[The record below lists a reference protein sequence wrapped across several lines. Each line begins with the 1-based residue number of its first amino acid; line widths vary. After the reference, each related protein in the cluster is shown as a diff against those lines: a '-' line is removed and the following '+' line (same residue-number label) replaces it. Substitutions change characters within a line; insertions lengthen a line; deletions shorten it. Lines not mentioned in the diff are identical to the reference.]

1 MMQTLA
7 KLLGDAP
14 WHKESFETLMHERL
28 PKLLGERLPLV
39 AYSAEATGEAAYTV
53 HVALA
58 GSSGVVQGKY
68 RDVPGPNAQGV
79 IPIDGTR
86 RVVMPVA
93 TDRDLA
99 TARIKCVGD
108 QLFDFIAAR
117 LGQAP
122 DDLVWDEALL
132 ATWFP
137 LNSWVTEFLRSWP
150 YAPPTPPFDE
160 VNWLERWAVLRRLAI
175 PQHEHVFAPGDAG
188 RTCPFMMPEGPNI
201 YRLRTIAKGA
211 AVHDGRLVVV
221 DERPEA
227 GLSTVTALIPFL
239 EHNDPSRL
247 LMGSNM
253 LRQWIPPPDSEP
265 ALVQTG
271 NEPVDGEAWLGRNL
285 LTAYVSWGPD
295 THAYGI
301 ALSASAARRLGYP
314 GPVEPGD
321 KLSNRHGTKGV
332 VARIL
337 PDADM
342 PHLADG
348 TPVELVYSFLRSHTT
363 LEFGDIREA
372 MLSRVARAAG
382 APVVVPPYQAPS
394 EQELRDRL
402 AAVGL
407 PPSGMETLTR
417 GKDGPPLAR
426 PSTVGWVYWGRLI
439 HLAAG
444 KLAAVADGS
453 EARSSDQ
460 PPPTDGELPSRPQ
473 RQGEMEYWA
482 YRDAGAFENIAECYN
497 TRSAAR
503 DDATSLA
510 ARVTA
515 GDVPQSGP
523 PSPLFTQ
530 LAQRLSAAGIRVEL
544 QAGRLHFA
552 FAQPEGEVLTLAQ
565 PLPHPWWPERTLSAV
580 GTRPD
585 RPSYRTLAETN
596 SRVAR
601 FVADGVP
608 ERLMGRAVAQLAGQ
622 VATYFD
628 DLLTNRHL
636 WINGRPLFSGRA
648 VIAPGADLR
657 LDQVGLP
664 AEIAWTLFGPLVTR
678 ELGNSGD
685 VHARTAR
692 AAEALDALMEQS
704 WVIINRAPT
713 LTPTCLLA
721 FHPVRIPD
729 PVIRLHP
736 LVCPLINADFDGDT
750 ASVFLPIT
758 TAAQREAGER
768 LSVAAHLARDPAV
781 LESLLPTQAALWG
794 LADLSRS
801 AEGRD
806 EISRLTGADVAAPEG
821 IITREALLATM
832 RTVLEQRGVAQT
844 LDSLERLMQRG
855 FAVAG
860 ASGASVNPFIG
871 ASIARPPA
879 PTDDASESWD
889 RYAEALQE
897 RLAGSCDY
905 EDDHLGPQLLAVKS
919 GTGGGMAQLGRL
931 VGSPGS
937 VTAVSGQATAIR
949 HGLAEG
955 LTPAEGYALAAEQLE
970 GIGRVAS
977 SWNWADLYTGS
988 HAHLRETYKDSLG
1001 FTVLARAM
1009 RATWPGPVFAHAAA
1023 TEETDPLTDVN
1034 SRVFVGLP
1042 PGPAPAPFP
1051 HES

>member
-1 MMQTLA
+1 MAQTLT

-14 WHKESFETLMHERL
+14 WHKESFEALMHERL
-28 PKLLGERLPLV
+28 PQLLGERLPLA

-58 GSSGVVQGKY
+58 GSSGVVQGEY

-79 IPIDGTR
+79 IPIDGIR

-93 TDRDLA
+93 MGRDLA

-132 ATWFP
+132 ATWLP
-137 LNSWVTEFLRSWP
+137 LNDWVNEFLRSCP
-150 YAPPTPPFDE
+150 YAPPPPFDE

-175 PQHEHVFAPGDAG
+175 PQHEQVFAPGDAG

-211 AVHDGRLVVV
+211 AVRDGRLVVV

-227 GLSTVTALIPFL
+227 GLSAVTALIPFL

-301 ALSASAARRLGYP
+301 ALSESAARRLGYP
-314 GPVEPGD
+314 EPVEPGD

-337 PDADM
+337 PDDDM

-382 APVVVPPYQAPS
+382 APIVVPPYQAPS
-394 EQELRDRL
+394 EQELRDRM

-444 KLAAVADGS
+444 KLAAVAGGS
-453 EARSSDQ
+453 AGRNSGQAASPNGD
-460 PPPTDGELPSRPQ
+460 LPSRPQ

-503 DDATSLA
+503 DDSASLA

-515 GDVPQSGP
+515 GEVPQSGP

-530 LAQRLSAAGIRVEL
+530 LARRLAAAGIRVEF
-544 QAGRLHFA
+544 ADSRLRFA
-552 FAQPEGEVLTLAQ
+552 FAHPEGEVLTLAQ
-565 PLPHPWWPERTLSAV
+565 PVPHPWWPERALATV
-580 GTRPD
+580 GARPD
-585 RPSYRTLAETN
+585 LASYRALVETN
-596 SRVAR
+596 SRVGR

-608 ERLMGRAVAQLAGQ
+608 DSLRERAVAQLVSQ

-636 WINGRPLFSGRA
+636 WINSRSLFSGRA
-648 VIAPGADLR
+648 VITPGADLR

-664 AEIAWTLFGPLVTR
+664 AEIAWTLFGPLVAR
-678 ELGNSGD
+678 ELGNRDD

-692 AAEALDALMEQS
+692 AAKLLDALMERS

-721 FHPVRIPD
+721 FHPVRHPD

-758 TAAQREAGER
+758 AAAQREAGER

-801 AEGRD
+801 AEGQD
-806 EISRLTGADVAAPEG
+806 EIAMLAGADVAAPAG
-821 IITREALLATM
+821 IVTRESSLAAM
-832 RTVLEQRGVAQT
+832 QTVLEEHGVTRT
-844 LDSLERLMQRG
+844 LDALERLMRRG
-855 FAVAG
+855 FAVAS
-860 ASGASVNPFIG
+860 ASGASINPFIG
-871 ASIARPPA
+871 AGIARPPA
-879 PTDDASESWD
+879 PTDGASESWD

-897 RLAGSCDY
+897 RLAGGRDY
-905 EDDHLGPQLLAVKS
+905 KDDNLGPQLLAVKS
-919 GTGGGMAQLGRL
+919 GTGGGIAPLGRL

-937 VTAVSGQATAIR
+937 VNAVNGQATAIR
-949 HGLAEG
+949 RGLAEG
-955 LTPAEGYALAAEQLE
+955 LTPAEGYALAVEQLE
-970 GIGRVAS
+970 GIGRVAR
-977 SWNWADLYTGS
+977 SWDWAQLYTGGY
-988 HAHLRETYKDSLG
+988 AHLRETYKDSPG

-1023 TEETDPLTDVN
+1023 TGETDPLTDVN

-1042 PGPAPAPFP
+1042 PGPHP
-1051 HES
+1051 

>member
-1 MMQTLA
+1 MAQTLA
-7 KLLGDAP
+7 KLLRDAP
-14 WHKESFETLMHERL
+14 WHKESFEVLIHERL

-39 AYSAEATGEAAYTV
+39 AYSAEATGESAYTV

-58 GSSGVVQGKY
+58 GPAGVVQGTY

-132 ATWFP
+132 ATWLP
-137 LNSWVTEFLRSWP
+137 LNTWVTEFLRSWP

-160 VNWLERWAVLRRLAI
+160 GNWLERWAVLRRLAI
-175 PQHEHVFAPGDAG
+175 PQHEHVFATGDAG

-201 YRLRTIAKGA
+201 YRLRTIASGA
-211 AVHDGRLVVV
+211 AVRDGRLVVV

-227 GLSTVTALIPFL
+227 GLSMVTALIPFL

-253 LRQWIPPPDSEP
+253 LRQWIAPPDPEP

-271 NEPVDGEAWLGRNL
+271 NEPAEREGWLGRNL

-301 ALSASAARRLGYP
+301 ALSESAARRLGYP
-314 GPVEPGD
+314 GPVAPGD

-337 PDADM
+337 PDDDM

-372 MLSRVARAAG
+372 LLSRVARATG
-382 APVVVPPYQAPS
+382 APIIVPPYQAPS

-402 AAVGL
+402 AAAGL

-444 KLAAVADGS
+444 KLSAVAD
-453 EARSSDQ
+453 AADDRSSDQ
-460 PPPTDGELPSRPQ
+460 PAPPNGGLVPRPQ

-503 DDATSLA
+503 DNATSLA
-510 ARVTA
+510 ARLTTGEVS
-515 GDVPQSGP
+515 QSGP

-530 LAQRLSAAGIRVEL
+530 LARRLSAAGIRVEL
-544 QAGRLHFA
+544 ADSRLRFA
-552 FAQPEGEVLTLAQ
+552 FAQPDGEVLALAQ
-565 PLPHPWWPERTLSAV
+565 PVPHPWWPERVLSAV
-580 GTRPD
+580 GARPD
-585 RPSYRTLAETN
+585 LPSYRTLAETN

-608 ERLMGRAVAQLAGQ
+608 QRLTDRAVVQLAIQ

-636 WINGRPLFSGRA
+636 WINGRSLFSGRA

-664 AEIAWTLFGPLVTR
+664 AEIAWTLFGPLVSR
-678 ELGNSGD
+678 ELGNRDD
-685 VHARTAR
+685 VLDRTAR
-692 AAEALDALMEQS
+692 AAEALDALMARS

-721 FHPVRIPD
+721 FHPVRHSD

-736 LVCPLINADFDGDT
+736 LACPLLNADFDGDT
-750 ASVFLPIT
+750 ASVFLPVT
-758 TAAQREAGER
+758 AAAQREAGER
-768 LSVAAHLARDPAV
+768 LSVAAHLARDPGV

-794 LADLSRS
+794 LAALSRS
-801 AEGRD
+801 TAGRD
-806 EISRLTGADVAAPEG
+806 EIARLVGADVAASEG
-821 IITREALLATM
+821 IVTHKTLLAAMQTM
-832 RTVLEQRGVAQT
+832 LEQRGVART
-844 LDSLERLMQRG
+844 LDALERLMRRG
-855 FAVAG
+855 FAAAS
-860 ASGASVNPFIG
+860 ASGASINPFIG

-879 PTDDASESWD
+879 PTDAASEAWD

-897 RLAGSCDY
+897 RLAGSRDY
-905 EDDHLGPQLLAVKS
+905 EADSLGPQLLAVKS
-919 GTGGGMAQLGRL
+919 GTGGGIAQLGRL

-937 VTAVSGQATAIR
+937 VAAVSGQATAIR
-949 HGLAEG
+949 HGLTEG
-955 LTPAEGYALAAEQLE
+955 LTPAEGYALAVEQLE

-977 SWNWADLYTGS
+977 NWSWADLYTGS
-988 HAHLRETYKDSLG
+988 HAHLRETYKDSPG

-1023 TEETDPLTDVN
+1023 TGETDPLTDVN

-1042 PGPAPAPFP
+1042 P
-1051 HES
+1051 S